1 MKINSSVVIAS
12 ICVALSSLAVFGE
25 NQKKFTFDPAD
36 PRENVSRDGPRPP
49 FVSSARRLLVAPE
62 LKDAPD
68 EWVDNSLQWVNFIL
82 ENFKP
87 ALKEHP
93 VRRAA
98 MIRLDDILHI
108 ESAPEKP
115 IVQKYYKDRIELA
128 IQEIERT
135 EVTEGMR
142 IWKLY
147 NHGFLIRTPTVSFTF
162 DIVPGTRTVGFS
174 ISKQQIER
182 LAAQSDALFI
192 SHWHGDHASKEV
204 AKIYHSLNKPVIAP
218 EGMWA
223 EDVDAAKFLTTPKR
237 STEIVH
243 DIALKSGKT
252 LKVVA
257 YPGHQGP
264 KVLVNI
270 HLVTTPEGFK
280 VAQTGDQSGTE
291 ADGGDFDWMA
301 RIGRDHKVDVLM
313 PNCWANGL
321 GRMVRGIN
329 PAMVI
334 TGHENEMGHVVPHRE
349 DYTQTYNRLFPI
361 RYPAVVMTW
370 GESFLYQ
377 RSEVRNH

>member
-1 MKINSSVVIAS
+1 
-12 ICVALSSLAVFGE
+12 
-25 NQKKFTFDPAD
+25 
-36 PRENVSRDGPRPP
+36 
-49 FVSSARRLLVAPE
+49 E

-98 MIRLDDILHI
+98 LIRLDDILHI

-135 EVTEGMR
+135 KVTEGMR

-174 ISKQQIER
+174 ITKQQIER

-204 AKIYHSLNKPVIAP
+204 ARIYHSLNKPVIAP
-218 EGMWA
+218 EG
-223 EDVDAAKFLTTPKR
+223 
-237 STEIVH
+237 
-243 DIALKSGKT
+243 
-252 LKVVA
+252 
-257 YPGHQGP
+257 
-264 KVLVNI
+264 
-270 HLVTTPEGFK
+270 
-280 VAQTGDQSGTE
+280 
-291 ADGGDFDWMA
+291 
-301 RIGRDHKVDVLM
+301 
-313 PNCWANGL
+313 
-321 GRMVRGIN
+321 
-329 PAMVI
+329 
-334 TGHENEMGHVVPHRE
+334 
-349 DYTQTYNRLFPI
+349 
-361 RYPAVVMTW
+361 
-370 GESFLYQ
+370 
-377 RSEVRNH
+377 